1 MILILLLGISSTAHG
16 FSTFTPNCTA
26 PTEQVNFVTDSDTR
40 STLGILWSCLFTIF
54 TCTWTVLHLPVPEQR
69 EGRDPGTWGDLKWNL
84 KSLLRTLK
92 WTVMM
97 ILMPE
102 LLMGIAIEALLINI
116 RIQKL
121 MKEQACEDGVEWTTL
136 HTVFTNIGG
145 FAISTD
151 RSSTIHQYPQESKAL
166 KENPTP
172 LLGTDRTQGMVTED
186 DESKYS

>member
-1 MILILLLGISSTAHG
+1 
-16 FSTFTPNCTA
+16 
-26 PTEQVNFVTDSDTR
+26 
-40 STLGILWSCLFTIF
+40 
-54 TCTWTVLHLPVPEQR
+54 
-69 EGRDPGTWGDLKWNL
+69 
-84 KSLLRTLK
+84 
-92 WTVMM
+92 M